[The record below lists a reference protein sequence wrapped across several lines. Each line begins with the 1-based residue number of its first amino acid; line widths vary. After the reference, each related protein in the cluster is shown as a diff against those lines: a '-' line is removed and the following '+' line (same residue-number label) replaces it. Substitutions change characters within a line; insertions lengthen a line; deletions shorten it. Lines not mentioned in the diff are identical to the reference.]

1 MSAGAG
7 GLETPRPVL
16 VTGAG
21 GFVGGRLAGR
31 LAELGV
37 SVRALARRAE
47 HVRRLQ
53 AHGIQAVLGDLRQPD
68 SLADA
73 VRDCRVVF
81 HCAAWIGRPFTR
93 EAAVAVNVEGTRHL
107 VQAALDAGVARF
119 VHVSTISVYGP
130 TTVDT
135 IDEQTSL
142 WPLGLYRETKIG
154 AEREVEAA
162 QHRGLAAVILRP
174 GQIFGPDDTGWSPAA
189 IRWLRRGLPLIV
201 DGGHGFCYPIYVE
214 NLVDA
219 LLAAGSADEAV
230 GQILNLADGDVPWRE
245 FFEYYAT
252 MAGRRLRSAPSWVV
266 RAITLGAETV
276 AGVTRRPARWYR
288 TEMGYLLRR
297 SRFST
302 TQARAVLG
310 WSPRVP
316 MREAMSRTEA
326 WLRQSGILQQGS
338 PLS

>member
-1 MSAGAG
+1 MSTGGG
-7 GLETPRPVL
+7 GLETPPTVL

-31 LAELGV
+31 LVELGV
-37 SVRALARRAE
+37 PVRAIVRGAE
-47 HVRRLQ
+47 QTRRLR
-53 AHGIQAVLGDLRQPD
+53 ARGIQAVLGDLRHPD
-68 SLADA
+68 SLAGA

-81 HCAAWIGRPFTR
+81 HCAAWMGRPFTR
-93 EAAVAVNVEGTRHL
+93 EAALAVNVVGTRHL
-107 VQAALDAGVARF
+107 VQASLDAGIARF

-135 IDEQTSL
+135 IDEQTAL

-162 QHRGLAAVILRP
+162 QRRGLAAVILRP
-174 GQIFGPDDTGWSPAA
+174 GQIFGPDDTGWSPSA

-230 GQILNLADGDVPWRE
+230 GQVLNLADGDVPWRD
-245 FFEYYAT
+245 FFGYYAM

-276 AGVTRRPARWYR
+276 TAVTRRPARWCR

-302 TQARAVLG
+302 AQARAVLG
-310 WSPRVP
+310 WGPRVP

-326 WLRQSGILQQGS
+326 WLRRSGLLSQVS
-338 PLS
+338 PLI